1 MKINKEIRQ
10 SIIEETIKNTGIVLS
25 DEELDEIS
33 GGRKLYWQEND
44 SICEQIEEYNGK
56 LPYRKFEDAMYRY
69 INHIRSLEEGSDI
82 ELFDYEKYKA
92 D

>member
-1 MKINKEIRQ
+1 MKINEEIRK
-10 SIIEETIKNTGIVLS
+10 SIIEETRKNTGITLS

-44 SICEQIEEYNGK
+44 SICQQIEEYNGK

-69 INHIRSLEEGSDI
+69 INHIRSLEEGSEI
-82 ELFDYEKYKA
+82 ELFDYEKYKK

>member
-1 MKINKEIRQ
+1 MKINEEIRK
-10 SIIEETIKNTGIVLS
+10 SIIEETRKNTSITLS

-69 INHIRSLEEGSDI
+69 INHIRSLEEGSEI
-82 ELFDYEKYKA
+82 ELFDYEKYKK

>member
-1 MKINKEIRQ
+1 MKINEEIRN
-10 SIIEETIKNTGIVLS
+10 SIIEETRKNTGITLS

-56 LPYRKFEDAMYRY
+56 LPYRKFENAMYRY
-69 INHIRSLEEGSDI
+69 INHIKSLEEGSEI
-82 ELFDYEKYKA
+82 ELFDYEKYKV

>member
-1 MKINKEIRQ
+1 MKINEEIRK
-10 SIIEETIKNTGIVLS
+10 SIIEETRKNTGITLS

-56 LPYRKFEDAMYRY
+56 LPYRKFENAMYRY
-69 INHIRSLEEGSDI
+69 INHIRSLEEGSEI
-82 ELFDYEKYKA
+82 ELFDYEKYKV

>member
-1 MKINKEIRQ
+1 MKINEEIRK
-10 SIIEETIKNTGIVLS
+10 SIIEETRKNTGITLS

-33 GGRKLYWQEND
+33 GGRKLYWQENN

-82 ELFDYEKYKA
+82 ELFDYEKYKK

>member
-1 MKINKEIRQ
+1 MKINEEIRK
-10 SIIEETIKNTGIVLS
+10 SIIEETRKNTGITLS

-56 LPYRKFEDAMYRY
+56 LPYRKFENAMYRY

-82 ELFDYEKYKA
+82 ELFDYEKYKK

>member
-1 MKINKEIRQ
+1 MKINEEIRN
-10 SIIEETIKNTGIVLS
+10 SIIEETRKNTGITLS

-44 SICEQIEEYNGK
+44 SICQQIEEYNGK
-56 LPYRKFEDAMYRY
+56 LPYRKFENAMYRY

-82 ELFDYEKYKA
+82 EFFDYEKYKK

>member
-1 MKINKEIRQ
+1 MKINEEIRK
-10 SIIEETIKNTGIVLS
+10 SIIEETRKNTGITLS

-33 GGRKLYWQEND
+33 GGRKLYWQENN
-44 SICEQIEEYNGK
+44 SICQQIEEYNGK

-69 INHIRSLEEGSDI
+69 INHIRSLEEGSEI
-82 ELFDYEKYKA
+82 ELFDYEKYKV

>member
-1 MKINKEIRQ
+1 MKINEEIRK
-10 SIIEETIKNTGIVLS
+10 SIIEETRKNTGITLS

-44 SICEQIEEYNGK
+44 SICQQIEEYNGK
-56 LPYRKFEDAMYRY
+56 LPYRKFENAMYRY
-69 INHIRSLEEGSDI
+69 INHIKSLEEGSEI
-82 ELFDYEKYKA
+82 ELFDYEKYKV

>member
-1 MKINKEIRQ
+1 MKINEEIRK
-10 SIIEETIKNTGIVLS
+10 SIIEETRKNTGIVLS
-25 DEELDEIS
+25 DEELDVIS
-33 GGRKLYWQEND
+33 GGRKLYWQENN

-82 ELFDYEKYKA
+82 ELFDYEKYKK

>member
-1 MKINKEIRQ
+1 MKINEEIRN
-10 SIIEETIKNTGIVLS
+10 SIIEETRKNTGITLS

-82 ELFDYEKYKA
+82 ELFDYEKYKV

>member
-10 SIIEETIKNTGIVLS
+10 SIIEETRKNTGIVLS

-56 LPYRKFEDAMYRY
+56 LPYRKFENAMYRY
-69 INHIRSLEEGSDI
+69 INHIRSLEEGSEI
-82 ELFDYEKYKA
+82 ELFDYEKYKVN
-92 D
+92 

>member
-69 INHIRSLEEGSDI
+69 INHIRSLEEDSDI
-82 ELFDYEKYKA
+82 ELFDYEKYKV

>member
-1 MKINKEIRQ
+1 MKINEEIRK
-10 SIIEETIKNTGIVLS
+10 SIIEETRKNTGIVLS

-82 ELFDYEKYKA
+82 ELFDYEKYKK

>member
-1 MKINKEIRQ
+1 MKINEEIRK
-10 SIIEETIKNTGIVLS
+10 SIIEETRKNTGITLS

-44 SICEQIEEYNGK
+44 SICQQIEEYNGK

-69 INHIRSLEEGSDI
+69 INHIRSLEEGSEI

>member
-1 MKINKEIRQ
+1 MKINEEIRK
-10 SIIEETIKNTGIVLS
+10 SIIEETRKNTGIVLS

-44 SICEQIEEYNGK
+44 SICQQIEEYNGK

-82 ELFDYEKYKA
+82 ELFDYEKYKV

>member
-1 MKINKEIRQ
+1 MKINEEIRN
-10 SIIEETIKNTGIVLS
+10 SIIEETRKNTGITLS

-56 LPYRKFEDAMYRY
+56 LPYRKFENAMYRY
-69 INHIRSLEEGSDI
+69 INHIKSLEEGSEI
-82 ELFDYEKYKA
+82 ELFDYEKYKK

>member
-1 MKINKEIRQ
+1 MKINEEIRK
-10 SIIEETIKNTGIVLS
+10 SIIEETRKNTGITLS

-69 INHIRSLEEGSDI
+69 INHIRSLEEGSEI

>member
-1 MKINKEIRQ
+1 MKINKEIRP
-10 SIIEETIKNTGIVLS
+10 SIIEETRKNTGIVLS

-44 SICEQIEEYNGK
+44 SICQQIEEYNGK
-56 LPYRKFEDAMYRY
+56 LPYRKFENAMYRY
-69 INHIRSLEEGSDI
+69 INHIRSLEEGSEI

>member
-10 SIIEETIKNTGIVLS
+10 SIIEETRKNTGIVLS

-44 SICEQIEEYNGK
+44 SICQQIEEYNGK
-56 LPYRKFEDAMYRY
+56 LPYRKFENAMYRY
-69 INHIRSLEEGSDI
+69 INHIRSLEEGSEI
-82 ELFDYEKYKA
+82 ELFDYEKYKK

>member
-1 MKINKEIRQ
+1 MKINEEIRK
-10 SIIEETIKNTGIVLS
+10 SIIEETRKNTGITLS

-44 SICEQIEEYNGK
+44 SICQQIEEYNGK
-56 LPYRKFEDAMYRY
+56 LPYRKFENAMYRY
-69 INHIRSLEEGSDI
+69 INHIRSLEEGSEI
-82 ELFDYEKYKA
+82 ELFDYEKYKV

>member
-1 MKINKEIRQ
+1 MKINEEIRK
-10 SIIEETIKNTGIVLS
+10 SIIEETRKNTGIVLS

-33 GGRKLYWQEND
+33 GGRKLYWQENN

-69 INHIRSLEEGSDI
+69 INHIRSLEEGSEI
-82 ELFDYEKYKA
+82 ELFDYEKYKK

>member
-1 MKINKEIRQ
+1 MKINKEIRK
-10 SIIEETIKNTGIVLS
+10 SIIEETRKNTGITLS

-56 LPYRKFEDAMYRY
+56 LPYRKFENAMYRY
-69 INHIRSLEEGSDI
+69 INHIRSLEEGSEI
-82 ELFDYEKYKA
+82 ELFDYEKYKV

>member
-10 SIIEETIKNTGIVLS
+10 SIIEETRKNTGITLS

-56 LPYRKFEDAMYRY
+56 LPYRKFENAMYRY
-69 INHIRSLEEGSDI
+69 INHIKSLEEGSEI
-82 ELFDYEKYKA
+82 ELFDYEKYKV

>member
-10 SIIEETIKNTGIVLS
+10 SIIEEARKNTGITLS

-56 LPYRKFEDAMYRY
+56 LPYRKFENAMYRY
-69 INHIRSLEEGSDI
+69 INHIRSLEEGSEI
-82 ELFDYEKYKA
+82 ELFDYEKYKV

>member
-1 MKINKEIRQ
+1 MKINEEIRK
-10 SIIEETIKNTGIVLS
+10 SIIEETRKNTGIVLS

-44 SICEQIEEYNGK
+44 SICQQIEEYNGK
-56 LPYRKFEDAMYRY
+56 LPYRKFENAMYRY
-69 INHIRSLEEGSDI
+69 INHIRSLEEGSEI
-82 ELFDYEKYKA
+82 ELFDYEKYKK

>member
-1 MKINKEIRQ
+1 MKINEEIRK
-10 SIIEETIKNTGIVLS
+10 SIIEETRKNTGITLS
-25 DEELDEIS
+25 DEELDVIS
-33 GGRKLYWQEND
+33 GGRKLYWQENN

-69 INHIRSLEEGSDI
+69 INHIRSLEEGSEI
-82 ELFDYEKYKA
+82 ELFDYEKYKK

>member
-10 SIIEETIKNTGIVLS
+10 SIIEETRKNTGIVLS

-44 SICEQIEEYNGK
+44 SICQQIEEYNGK
-56 LPYRKFEDAMYRY
+56 LPYRKFENAMYRY

-82 ELFDYEKYKA
+82 ELFDYEKYKK

>member
-1 MKINKEIRQ
+1 MKINEEIRN
-10 SIIEETIKNTGIVLS
+10 SIIEETRKNTGITLS

-44 SICEQIEEYNGK
+44 SICQQIEEYNGK
-56 LPYRKFEDAMYRY
+56 LPYRKFENAMYRY
-69 INHIRSLEEGSDI
+69 INHIRSLEEGSEI
-82 ELFDYEKYKA
+82 ELFDYEKYKV

>member
-1 MKINKEIRQ
+1 MKINEEIRK
-10 SIIEETIKNTGIVLS
+10 SIIEETRKNTGITLS

-33 GGRKLYWQEND
+33 GGRKLYWQENN
-44 SICEQIEEYNGK
+44 SISEQIEEYNGK

-69 INHIRSLEEGSDI
+69 INHIRSLEEGSEI
-82 ELFDYEKYKA
+82 ELFDYEKYKK

>member
-1 MKINKEIRQ
+1 MKINEEIRK
-10 SIIEETIKNTGIVLS
+10 SIIEETRKNTGITLS

-44 SICEQIEEYNGK
+44 SICQQIEEYNGK
-56 LPYRKFEDAMYRY
+56 LPYRKFENAMYRY
-69 INHIRSLEEGSDI
+69 INHIRSLEEGSEI

>member
-1 MKINKEIRQ
+1 MKINEEIRN
-10 SIIEETIKNTGIVLS
+10 SIIEETRKNTGITLS

-44 SICEQIEEYNGK
+44 SICQQIEEYNGK
-56 LPYRKFEDAMYRY
+56 LPYRKFENAMYRY
-69 INHIRSLEEGSDI
+69 INHIKSLEEGSEI
-82 ELFDYEKYKA
+82 ELFDYEKYKV

>member
-1 MKINKEIRQ
+1 MKINKEIRK
-10 SIIEETIKNTGIVLS
+10 SIIEETRKNTSITLS

-82 ELFDYEKYKA
+82 ELFDYEKYKK

>member
-1 MKINKEIRQ
+1 MELNKEMKQ
-10 SIIEETIKNTGIVLS
+10 SIIDETTKIFGTQLP
-25 DEELDEIS
+25 DELLDEIS

-44 SICEQIEEYNGK
+44 SICQQIEEYNGK
-56 LPYRKFEDAMYRY
+56 LPYRKFENAMYRY
-69 INHIRSLEEGSDI
+69 INHIRSLEEGSEI

>member
-1 MKINKEIRQ
+1 MKINEEIRK
-10 SIIEETIKNTGIVLS
+10 SIIEETRKNTGITLS

-33 GGRKLYWQEND
+33 GGRKLYWQENN

-69 INHIRSLEEGSDI
+69 INHIRSLEEGSEI
-82 ELFDYEKYKA
+82 ELFDYEKYKK

>member
-1 MKINKEIRQ
+1 MKINEEIRK
-10 SIIEETIKNTGIVLS
+10 SIIEETRKNTGIVLS
-25 DEELDEIS
+25 DEELDVIS
-33 GGRKLYWQEND
+33 GGRKLYWQENN

-69 INHIRSLEEGSDI
+69 INHIRSLEEGSEI
-82 ELFDYEKYKA
+82 ELFDYEKYKK

>member
-1 MKINKEIRQ
+1 MKINEEIRK
-10 SIIEETIKNTGIVLS
+10 SIIEETRKNTGITLS

-33 GGRKLYWQEND
+33 VGRKLYWQEND

-56 LPYRKFEDAMYRY
+56 LPYRKFENAMYRY

-82 ELFDYEKYKA
+82 ELFDYEKYKK

>member
-1 MKINKEIRQ
+1 MKINEEIRK
-10 SIIEETIKNTGIVLS
+10 SIIEETRKNTGITLS

-56 LPYRKFEDAMYRY
+56 LPYRKFENAMYRY

>member
-1 MKINKEIRQ
+1 MKINEEIRN
-10 SIIEETIKNTGIVLS
+10 SIIEETRKNTGIVLS

-56 LPYRKFEDAMYRY
+56 LPYRKFENAMYRY
-69 INHIRSLEEGSDI
+69 INHIKSLEEGSEI
-82 ELFDYEKYKA
+82 ELFDYEKYKV